1 MVEGDTLNIKSPAL
15 NNATGGIAMEKTNN
29 LKLNVWE
36 KSDPIHAKDF
46 NDNFQTLDSAVGS
59 LQGEHIYV
67 GSYIGDDKTSRTIDL
82 PWEPTFMVILGNI
95 LDHDAVSML
104 TATTHRYVG
113 KNGPGFDDTYHP
125 VLNGK
130 QLVIKNRFWHN
141 SQDRKILYILFR

>member
-1 MVEGDTLNIKSPAL
+1 MN
-15 NNATGGIAMEKTNN
+15 KTEN

-67 GSYIGDDKTSRTIDL
+67 GSYIGDDKASRTIDL

-95 LDHDAVSML
+95 LDHDAVSLL
-104 TATTHRYVG
+104 TATTHRYVDN
-113 KNGPGFDDTYHP
+113 NGGGFDDTYHP

-141 SQDRKILYILFR
+141 SQDQKILYILFR